1 MFIFARCLRSSAAVT
16 PAKYELDI
24 MQVTTVVIIRK
35 KWENNGTEKIGLVT
49 PTPGGHVKIQFIE
62 ASPHYYIISKR
73 KWFIYYMVYK
83 SLVVQVMAWCL
94 SGTKPLS
101 EPMMTEINDAIFY
114 QVTVR
119 YRANYL
125 AYNFDGFMQYILVSR
140 DNHSWY
146 QYLATTSHIIWG
158 VWAGC

>member
-1 MFIFARCLRSSAAVT
+1 
-16 PAKYELDI
+16 
-24 MQVTTVVIIRK
+24 
-35 KWENNGTEKIGLVT
+35 
-49 PTPGGHVKIQFIE
+49 
-62 ASPHYYIISKR
+62 
-73 KWFIYYMVYK
+73 MVYK
-83 SLVVQVMAWCL
+83 SLVVQVIAWCM
-94 SGTKPLS
+94 SGTKPLP

-146 QYLATTSHIIWG
+146 QYLATTSHIILG